1 MKRKDILEKYKWDL
15 SDIYKSR
22 KDEENDLKR
31 FNSLIEKI
39 SKFKGKLLNDS
50 KTLKEFFDLTR
61 EIQAIL
67 DRSEAYNS
75 ASLNI
80 ELDNSEASEGLD
92 RVENLINQYNE
103 AISFVCPEILS
114 SDFATISKLIENDDD
129 LKKLDKYFNDLF
141 RSKEHLLSENEEK
154 ILSGFQL
161 VLEGY
166 RKSNTY
172 MIDKEIDYGS
182 IEVDGEEVLITASN
196 IPKYLSDKDRS
207 VRKRVFELEG
217 KAVSK
222 HVDSLATNLISF
234 IKGLECE
241 AKYRH
246 FKNGLEKRFFDDDL
260 DLKVYETLIKSVP
273 LYKDFYKKYV
283 QLFTHELGYE
293 ELYVYDLNAPLFE
306 NSTKKYTVEE
316 AKDIILNTFSI
327 LGDEYLDV
335 LKLAFEKKCIDYYPA
350 DNKST
355 GWYCMYSSCTIPKVF
370 ANFEGRILDISS
382 LSHELGHFCNQYL
395 SMKENIPEYC
405 YHSVFCAEV
414 ASLTNEILFSYLYQT
429 EDKETKLQLLF
440 NFVKTF
446 AANFF
451 GSARQALFEESIH
464 ELAGAGEPLGS
475 EILNNLWLETAKNVF
490 GEEVKGFS
498 AYSWSFISHFF
509 LSGGFYV
516 YNYSTA
522 IIAATNVASKILNK
536 EEGILKKYME
546 FLKVGS
552 KMRPQECLSIIGI
565 DMCDTKTYDNAIKF
579 FSDAIDELKKI
590 KEER

>member
-1 MKRKDILEKYKWDL
+1 M
-15 SDIYKSR
+15 
-22 KDEENDLKR
+22 
-31 FNSLIEKI
+31 
-39 SKFKGKLLNDS
+39 
-50 KTLKEFFDLTR
+50 
-61 EIQAIL
+61 
-67 DRSEAYNS
+67 
-75 ASLNI
+75 
-80 ELDNSEASEGLD
+80 
-92 RVENLINQYNE
+92 
-103 AISFVCPEILS
+103 
-114 SDFATISKLIENDDD
+114 
-129 LKKLDKYFNDLF
+129 
-141 RSKEHLLSENEEK
+141 
-154 ILSGFQL
+154 
-161 VLEGY
+161 
-166 RKSNTY
+166 
-172 MIDKEIDYGS
+172 
-182 IEVDGEEVLITASN
+182 
-196 IPKYLSDKDRS
+196 
-207 VRKRVFELEG
+207 
-217 KAVSK
+217 
-222 HVDSLATNLISF
+222 
-234 IKGLECE
+234 
-241 AKYRH
+241 
-246 FKNGLEKRFFDDDL
+246 
-260 DLKVYETLIKSVP
+260 
-273 LYKDFYKKYV
+273 
-283 QLFTHELGYE
+283 
-293 ELYVYDLNAPLFE
+293 
-306 NSTKKYTVEE
+306 
-316 AKDIILNTFSI
+316 
-327 LGDEYLDV
+327 DV

-464 ELAGAGEPLGS
+464 ALAEAGEPLGS

>member
-75 ASLNI
+75 ASLNV

-234 IKGLECE
+234 IKEPILS
-241 AKYRH
+241 KFH
-246 FKNGLEKRFFDDDL
+246 K
-260 DLKVYETLIKSVP
+260 P
-273 LYKDFYKKYV
+273 LN
-283 QLFTHELGYE
+283 
-293 ELYVYDLNAPLFE
+293 LNHHQ
-306 NSTKKYTVEE
+306 K
-316 AKDIILNTFSI
+316 I
-327 LGDEYLDV
+327 
-335 LKLAFEKKCIDYYPA
+335 
-350 DNKST
+350 
-355 GWYCMYSSCTIPKVF
+355 
-370 ANFEGRILDISS
+370 
-382 LSHELGHFCNQYL
+382 
-395 SMKENIPEYC
+395 
-405 YHSVFCAEV
+405 
-414 ASLTNEILFSYLYQT
+414 
-429 EDKETKLQLLF
+429 
-440 NFVKTF
+440 
-446 AANFF
+446 
-451 GSARQALFEESIH
+451 
-464 ELAGAGEPLGS
+464 
-475 EILNNLWLETAKNVF
+475 
-490 GEEVKGFS
+490 
-498 AYSWSFISHFF
+498 FF
-509 LSGGFYV
+509 LSHF
-516 YNYSTA
+516 
-522 IIAATNVASKILNK
+522 
-536 EEGILKKYME
+536 
-546 FLKVGS
+546 
-552 KMRPQECLSIIGI
+552 
-565 DMCDTKTYDNAIKF
+565 
-579 FSDAIDELKKI
+579 
-590 KEER
+590 